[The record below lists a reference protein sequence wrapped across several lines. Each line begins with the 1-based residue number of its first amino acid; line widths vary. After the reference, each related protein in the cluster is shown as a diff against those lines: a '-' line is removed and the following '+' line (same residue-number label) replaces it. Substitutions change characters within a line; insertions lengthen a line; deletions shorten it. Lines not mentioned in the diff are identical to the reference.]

1 MLEALS
7 KNLDESSWRTKWE
20 LFTHICWSFQY
31 QTSSQLYLAT
41 TWIQPSNTLS
51 SFSLSNLCF
60 PLVSLLTGVTCSYC
74 HHHCCYWPT
83 VHVSRNTFRK
93 QFPSCA
99 HMFGSFWSGQSPARL
114 NLVHAGPLPLPE
126 VSSCAWK
133 HREIWAASLEEAPG
147 KNNWQFSKDKRP
159 YCKLMEVRENFLL
172 LSYYGICLWLAT
184 LAVSCF
190 SYKVWQLQLVYH
202 DLFLI

>member
-147 KNNWQFSKDKRP
+147 KTTDSLVKTKDPIANSWKSERIFYFWVIMGFACGSP
-159 YCKLMEVRENFLL
+159 LL
-172 LSYYGICLWLAT
+172 LW
-184 LAVSCF
+184 AVSPTRCDNF
-190 SYKVWQLQLVYH
+190 S
-202 DLFLI
+202 